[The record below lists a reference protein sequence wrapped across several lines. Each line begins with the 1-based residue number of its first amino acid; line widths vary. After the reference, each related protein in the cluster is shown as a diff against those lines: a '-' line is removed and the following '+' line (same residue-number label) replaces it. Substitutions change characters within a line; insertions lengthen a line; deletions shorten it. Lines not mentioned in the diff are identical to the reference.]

1 MQRKSFFLGL
11 VLVALGGTAW
21 ADEPRTLRIIGGKPA
36 AVGAW
41 PSVVALVGDAEKA
54 SDGHF
59 CGASLIAPRWVLTA
73 AHCVSPTGKLDAV
86 IGVNS
91 LSEEANQGE
100 RINVSS
106 VFQHPQYG
114 EDHDIALLEL
124 STAASQPLLPITDP
138 VFMQQIVTGDDSTV
152 IGWGNRSTSGEDFPN
167 ELHEVVVPIVDRQ
180 TCQAAFDDD
189 GIEITEHMI
198 CAGPETGGRDSCQGD
213 SGGPLM
219 VNRDGVWHQIG
230 VVSFG
235 GSEGCAA
242 ADNYGVYTSVPTHRQ
257 WIDSLTN
264 GVVVGPYHEFGVLMQ
279 NQQGARTVQVTN
291 HNATQVATVT
301 NPRFEGTSGFSIV
314 ADSCTGTTLQSGETC
329 RYDVGFNATVAGV
342 ARAELKIDTALAG
355 QAVNTE
361 AAGIVATVL
370 APVDFTGEL
379 DNASVQFFTGGD
391 SPWLGETA
399 DSVEGGSSVRAGV
412 VTDGETSHLQMRVA
426 GPGNLSFRWKVS
438 SEEDYDFLEFFV
450 DGERQ
455 DAVSGD
461 VDWRE
466 VSFDIG
472 SGEHNVRWSYTKD
485 ESESAGS
492 DTGYIDAV
500 RFGGSGGS
508 GGSGGNAGGGS
519 GSGGSG
525 PGGGSTGTGGQD
537 GGQGSSGGGAAGG
550 LLLIGLLLL
559 AVRRARPGQQGA
571 L

>member
-21 ADEPRTLRIIGGKPA
+21 ADEPRTLRIIGGKPST
-36 AVGAW
+36 VGAW

-100 RINVSS
+100 RIDVSA

-124 STAASQPLLPITDP
+124 ATAASQPLLPMTDP
-138 VFMQQIVTGDDSTV
+138 TFMQQVVAGDDSTV

-180 TCQAAFDDD
+180 ICQAAFDDD
-189 GIEITEHMI
+189 DIPITEHMI
-198 CAGPETGGRDSCQGD
+198 CAGPQAGGRDSCQGD

-219 VNRDGVWHQIG
+219 VNRDGLWHQIG

-242 ADNYGVYTSVPTHRQ
+242 ANNYGVYTSVPTHRQ
-257 WIDSLTN
+257 WIDTLIN
-264 GVVVGPYHEFGVLMQ
+264 GVVMGPHHEFGVLTQ
-279 NQQGARTVQVTN
+279 NQQGRRTVQVTN
-291 HNATQVATVT
+291 HNPTQVAVVM
-301 NPRFEGTSGFSIV
+301 NPRFDSASGFSIV
-314 ADSCTGTTLQSGETC
+314 MDRCTGMTLQSGEAC
-329 RYDVGFNATVAGV
+329 SYEVGFDASVAGV
-342 ARAELKIDTALAG
+342 ARAELKIDTSLGG
-355 QAVNTE
+355 QTARTE
-361 AAGIVATVL
+361 TAGIVATVL
-370 APVDFTGEL
+370 APVDFASEL
-379 DNASVQFFTGGD
+379 DNASLQFFTGGD
-391 SPWLGETA
+391 SAWLGETA
-399 DSVEGGSSVRAGV
+399 ESVEGGSSVRAGA
-412 VTDGETSHLQMRVA
+412 VTDGEASHLQMRVV

-438 SEEDYDFLEFFV
+438 SEEDYDFLQFFV

-455 DAVSGD
+455 DTVSGD

-492 DTGYIDAV
+492 DTGFIDAV
-500 RFGGSGGS
+500 RFGGSGGNTG
-508 GGSGGNAGGGS
+508 GGSGG
-519 GSGGSG
+519 GGSG
-525 PGGGSTGTGGQD
+525 PGGGSTGTGGQN
-537 GGQGSSGGGAAGG
+537 GSQGSSGGGATGG
-550 LLLIGLLLL
+550 LLLMGLLLTI
-559 AVRRARPGQQGA
+559 RRARRVQQGA
-571 L
+571 Q